1 MNKLNQTINKLNQI
15 FSVRRIYVFLIT
27 LIMLILPVVISN
39 KLIENNK
46 TLFMPL
52 IMIVYTSISIL
63 YGYTLCNKIK
73 NIKRRSNV

>member
-1 MNKLNQTINKLNQI
+1 
-15 FSVRRIYVFLIT
+15 
-27 LIMLILPVVISN
+27 MLILPVVISN